1 MKSQHLTRVALFVLL
16 TFGICIA
23 AAGYIDIPIHKLGM
37 GKVAESNEQYLKDSL
52 DNSVTGFLV
61 LSGIKT
67 GLAIIEGSE
76 VGIGFNLELGD
87 IVQAVY
93 DYVDIAWKTALAG
106 GTVIL
111 LTRLVLKAV
120 ALVDHW
126 CLALTLFSVIVY
138 LVVKWFFPRRN
149 RLFRLTREATFFLV
163 LFSVVFYLIFPF
175 SISAAAFLSGK
186 ITAPLIRESQKSFES
201 IQDEL
206 TVDNINRRLFPDDLK
221 KNEGWFS
228 DLDVKSK
235 IAEIREHLREQSDY
249 FKDKTRN
256 IAIWT
261 LQLIAGYLFDSIVFP
276 ITFFILLFV
285 VTKGALVY
293 LFEER
298 KYQSFKEDISEIA
311 RKFYERDQQ
320 KPDKRI
326 GRVRLTRRL
335 PGFDR
340 SRARRR
346 DKQL

>member
-1 MKSQHLTRVALFVLL
+1 MKSQHLTRVSLFVLL
-16 TFGICIA
+16 VFGICIA
-23 AAGYIDIPIHKLGM
+23 AAGYIDIPIYKLGM

-52 DNSVTGFLV
+52 EKSVTGFLV

-67 GLAIIEGSE
+67 GLAVIEGSE

-120 ALVDHW
+120 TIVDHL
-126 CLALTLFSVIVY
+126 CLALTLFSVVVY
-138 LVVKWFFPRRN
+138 LIVKWFFTGRI
-149 RLFRLTREATFFLV
+149 RLFRLTREATFSLV
-163 LFSVVFYLIFPF
+163 LFSVVFYLVFPF

-186 ITAPLIRESQKSFES
+186 ITAPLIRESQRSFES
-201 IQDEL
+201 IQEEL
-206 TVDNINRRLFPDDLK
+206 TVENISRRLFPDDLK

-228 DLDVKSK
+228 DLDFKDK
-235 IAEIREHLREQSDY
+235 IARVREHLREQADY

-276 ITFFILLFV
+276 ITFFILLFI
-285 VTKGALVY
+285 VTKGALLY

-298 KYQSFKEDISEIA
+298 KYQSLKEDISEIA
-311 RKFYERDQQ
+311 RKFYERDRQ
-320 KPDKRI
+320 KPEKRT

-335 PGFDR
+335 SGYDR
-340 SRARRR
+340 SRIRRR
-346 DKQL
+346 G